1 VCNKQLKDINM
12 RKKAIV
18 AGLTD
23 REGNSTIPTGLT
35 ALKEGDTV
43 LVAVMRD
50 SSEFIQKLFG

>member
-1 VCNKQLKDINM
+1 M

-18 AGLTD
+18 AGVTD
-23 REGNSTIPTGLT
+23 KEGNSSIPTGLT
-35 ALKEGDTV
+35 TLKEGDTV